1 MRLIFNLDN
10 KIVYIQNFLPDHE
23 YKRLH
28 NEIFKQHKKF
38 NLELASK
45 FVEKKLLKNLIS
57 PKRVEIN
64 EDYFKFYKTLLM
76 HQGFLKIKT
85 PVFQKSYIYIR
96 EKNSGINWHSDGQ
109 VDYGVTYYLNKRWN
123 KNWGGEFMYSY
134 NNQNGF
140 IPVVGNSLV
149 IVKTPLLHK
158 VNPILV
164 NFMPR
169 VSIQSFIKC

>member
-1 MRLIFNLDN
+1 MRLIYNLDN
-10 KIVYIQNFLPDHE
+10 KIIYLQNFLPDHE

-28 NEIFKQHKKF
+28 NEIFKQHKEL

-45 FVEKKLLKNLIS
+45 FVEKELLKNLIS
-57 PKRVEIN
+57 PKRIEIN
-64 EDYFKFYKTLLM
+64 EDYLKFYKTLLL
-76 HQGFLKIKT
+76 HQRFLKIKT
-85 PVFQKSYIYIR
+85 PAFQKNFIYFR
-96 EKNSGINWHSDGQ
+96 QKNSGVNWHSDGH

-123 KNWGGEFMYSY
+123 LNWGGEFMFNY
-134 NNQNGF
+134 NGQNVY

-149 IVKTPLLHK
+149 IIKTPLLHK

-169 VSIQSFIKC
+169 VTIQSFIKC